1 MRSDSGADGDRAPE
15 REDTPRESR
24 PFPIE
29 ESLDLHAFD
38 PRDCR
43 DVVVEYLWE
52 AARLGLGEVRI
63 IHGKGI
69 GVQRRIVEAV
79 LREHPAVASW
89 RAAPVERGHYGATLA
104 ILRPAERRG

>member
-1 MRSDSGADGDRAPE
+1 MDRRPDEDSGA
-15 REDTPRESR
+15 ESTR
-24 PFPIE
+24 DPGASDHALPIE
-29 ESLDLHAFD
+29 AALDLHTFD

-43 DVVVEYLWE
+43 EVVIEYLWE
-52 AARLGLGEVRI
+52 ASRRGFDEVRI

-89 RAAPVERGHYGATLA
+89 GPAPVERGHYGATLA
-104 ILRPAERRG
+104 RLRPAARET